1 MLGDLLG
8 GLMGGM
14 DKESITKD
22 TIQDTLEKVATEL
35 NKPFSDFFIMIKPVD
50 DCFDFR
56 CDIFQYIDKKPVHVR
71 EITVAEIVGKEK

>member
-1 MLGDLLG
+1 MIGELLG

-22 TIQDTLEKVATEL
+22 TIQDTLEKVSAEL
-35 NKPFSDFFIMIKPVD
+35 NKPFTDFFIMIKPVD
-50 DCFDFR
+50 TDFNFR

-71 EITVAEIVGKEK
+71 EITVAEIVGKGQ

>member
-22 TIQDTLEKVATEL
+22 TIQDTLEKIAIEL
-35 NKPFSDFFIMIKPVD
+35 NKPFSDFFIMIKSVD
-50 DCFDFR
+50 AEFNFR